1 MVSLGSIASEAF
13 NVFEDVR
20 GAVAMYMFI
29 LEESIQTL
37 NMANWILYK
46 AKLFDK
52 LSENINYIRNEL
64 AIPLRDFSN
73 SPAGYLA
80 YPMNLSYSAFAE
92 STLKAL
98 DSLELAIQEMSASTE

>member
-1 MVSLGSIASEAF
+1 MVAWANVAAEAF
-13 NVFEDVR
+13 QVFEDVR
-20 GAVAMYMFI
+20 GAVSMYMFI

-37 NMANWILYK
+37 NMANWILFK

-73 SPAGYLA
+73 SPVGYLA
-80 YPMNLSYSAFAE
+80 YPMNLSYVAFAE

-98 DSLELAIQEMSASTE
+98 DSLELAIQELSTS